1 MSITQKQH
9 LRKHFK
15 KNVTISKVLI
25 EVKYSILIECIE
37 VKSLTT
43 AILDDTM
50 AQIEKPSI
58 KEVLKN
64 KAFMVLFGAQF
75 IENIGRAVSGLAIEF
90 LIFEL
95 TGSPL
100 LMGILSIV
108 WLLPFVI
115 IAPFAGVYTDR
126 FDQRKIML
134 YSNIVSCIASIGF
147 VIIYVLRDALTIHTI
162 IETQLSY
169 GISGSLHVF
178 NFTHVLWPL
187 FVLCFINSASA
198 AFFFP
203 ARNAYTRLIVQ
214 KKNLL
219 VANSIGSTVFQ
230 IATIV
235 GYLLAGFLAAT
246 SYLLSFIFDASTFFV
261 SGIMIGV
268 IFFIGQKPP
277 EVHREKNNTIR
288 QEMKSI
294 SKDIMIGY
302 RTIREYPKITYMLLI
317 FSMITFT
324 FGAINVLFIV
334 ILQGE
339 MGLDQSM
346 YGIMQALM
354 GASGIVTAII
364 LMSLGKIKRKILLLN
379 VAFILATIA
388 MYFFATLRN
397 LWAMMGIMFSFGVI
411 IVLINIPSSTLIQE
425 TIPYSKQ
432 GRVFGTQQLVQG
444 IAQLAGMGIVSIIA
458 NYVLPMYVL
467 LAASGICTIVITAG
481 LFYSSKRKLMSSDY
495 PLEEVGEASEKFD
508 VENET
513 NLSFEGART
522 PSLSVNDSEKM
533 TK

>member
-1 MSITQKQH
+1 MRI
-9 LRKHFK
+9 LEA
-15 KNVTISKVLI
+15 NNINETI
-25 EVKYSILIECIE
+25 
-37 VKSLTT
+37 
-43 AILDDTM
+43 AIS
-50 AQIEKPSI
+50 EKPSI

-64 KAFMVLFGAQF
+64 SSFMVLFAAQF
-75 IENIGRAVSGLAIEF
+75 TENIGRAVSGLAIEF

-100 LMGILSIV
+100 LMGMLAIV

-134 YSNIVSCIASIGF
+134 ISNIVSGIAAIGF
-147 VIIYVLRDALTIHTI
+147 VIIFLLKDALTVITL
-162 IETQLSY
+162 TQLPTEY
-169 GISGSLHVF
+169 GISTVLQLIDY
-178 NFTHVLWPL
+178 THVIWPL
-187 FVLCFINSASA
+187 FGLCFINSSAA

-203 ARNAYTRLIVQ
+203 ARNAYTRLIVK

-235 GYLLAGFLAAT
+235 GYLLAGVLAAQ
-246 SYLLSFIFDASTFFV
+246 SYLLSFIFNASTFFI
-261 SGIMIGV
+261 SGMLIGV
-268 IFFIGQKPP
+268 IFFVGKKPP
-277 EVHREKNNTIR
+277 IVHREKSQNIR

-294 SKDIMIGY
+294 SKDIVIGY
-302 RTIREYPKITYMLLI
+302 RTIREHPKITYMLLI

-339 MGLDQSM
+339 MGLDQTM

-354 GASGIVTAII
+354 GASGIITAII

-379 VAFILATIA
+379 AAFILATAA
-388 MYFFATLRN
+388 MYLFATVRN
-397 LWAMMGIMFSFGVI
+397 KWAMMGIMFSFGII

-425 TIPYSKQ
+425 TIPYEKQ

-444 IAQLAGMGIVSIIA
+444 IAQLAGMGIVAMIA

-467 LAASGICTIVITAG
+467 LGASGICTVVIIGG
-481 LFYSSKRKLMSSDY
+481 LVYSNKKGLMTSDY
-495 PLEEVGEASEKFD
+495 PLEETIEVSEKFD
-508 VENET
+508 ELGT
-513 NLSFEGART
+513 MQQSFDGVK
-522 PSLSVNDSEKM
+522 SSSVKYGDGDQI